1 MEDIEMT
8 KWLRRIR
15 GALGMGLVWAIAWA
29 AIGGGVMEGIVDPD
43 GRILDMWPQTLAIPG
58 FVGGVVFSGLLWLTE
73 GRRRFEEL
81 SLRRFGVIGGATG
94 ALLGAGVVTV
104 AALTGARPTW
114 LHFTTIAS
122 AATVLGAVSASG
134 SLAIARKAGRRGALG
149 GGVDS
154 LRSAVRSSKA
164 HEQLGQAEE

>member
-1 MEDIEMT
+1 
-8 KWLRRIR
+8 
-15 GALGMGLVWAIAWA
+15 V
-29 AIGGGVMEGIVDPD
+29 IGGGVMEGIVDPD

-104 AALTGARPTW
+104 AALTGASPTW

-134 SLAIARKAGRRGALG
+134 SLAIARKAGRRGELG
-149 GGVDS
+149 GGVGVTDGD
-154 LRSAVRSSKA
+154 LTEGRSR
-164 HEQLGQAEE
+164 ERIGGG